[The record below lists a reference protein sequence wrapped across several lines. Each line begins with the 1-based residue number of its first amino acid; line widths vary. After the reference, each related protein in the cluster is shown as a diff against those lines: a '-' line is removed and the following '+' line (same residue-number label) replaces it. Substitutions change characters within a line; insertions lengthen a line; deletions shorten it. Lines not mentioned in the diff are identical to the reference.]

1 MSHHDPTIGAAR
13 PRDYADPAR
22 LVEAAGAESAYCA
35 PKSAGTLR
43 EQREV
48 WIVTVQSTGL
58 SIALVLAML
67 PTSVSRFDVAA
78 AAGPEDFDV
87 KVTVTARPPATGTV
101 VVPLLVHVERYTPE
115 HARLV
120 MTDALKHGGYP
131 GFVRALREAPR
142 AGYFELD
149 GRKVVVRWARQLVDP
164 AGRTLSFVT
173 EAPVYFAGSLR
184 QGAKPTAGYEVAVM
198 QLRMD
203 RDGRGDGT
211 LAAAA
216 RVKPLNVTGVQIDDY
231 ADTPLKITAASRH
244 P

>member
-1 MSHHDPTIGAAR
+1 M
-13 PRDYADPAR
+13 
-22 LVEAAGAESAYCA
+22 
-35 PKSAGTLR
+35 
-43 EQREV
+43 
-48 WIVTVQSTGL
+48 TVQSTGL
-58 SIALVLAML
+58 SIVLML
-67 PTSVSRFDVAA
+67 AILLPASARPHLTAVS
-78 AAGPEDFDV
+78 GPEDFDV

-101 VVPLLVHVERYTPE
+101 VVPLLVHVDRYTPE

-149 GRKVVVRWARQLVDP
+149 GRKIVVRWARQLVDP
-164 AGRTLSFVT
+164 AGRSLSFVT

-184 QGAKPTAGYEVAVM
+184 QDAKPTAGYEVAVM
-198 QLRMD
+198 QLRVD
-203 RDGRGDGT
+203 RDGRGEGT
-211 LAAAA
+211 FAAAA

-231 ADTPLKITAASRH
+231 ADTPLKVTASSRH